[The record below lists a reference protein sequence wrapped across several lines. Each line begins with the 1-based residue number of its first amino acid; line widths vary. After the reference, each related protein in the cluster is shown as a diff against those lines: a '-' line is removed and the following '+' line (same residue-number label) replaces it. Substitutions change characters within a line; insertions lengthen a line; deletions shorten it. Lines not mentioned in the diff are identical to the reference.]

1 MRYFPGGADT
11 ASNLLF
17 ACIHRPYHR
26 RHRRRKIP
34 HHRIDLLLDGRRLWA
49 EGVLTM
55 LAMTGEF
62 RPSGFLL
69 GMFVSPGG
77 LVPLLIFLLVA
88 LRVSKRRQSLP
99 TR

>member
-1 MRYFPGGADT
+1 MGPTPPAIFYLLVYIVPITAGIVGGKYLT
-11 ASNLLF
+11 IVPTFCLMV
-17 ACIHRPYHR
+17 
-26 RHRRRKIP
+26 
-34 HHRIDLLLDGRRLWA
+34 GVLWD

-77 LVPLLIFLLVA
+77 LVPLLIFLLVG